1 MSRMTDATPRPAHL
15 GWRLAAAIYD
25 LFPLIAIWM
34 VTGTVAMIATHGTLD
49 YHALWYRLLLLGVT
63 AAYYVP
69 SWHYGGQ
76 TIGMRA
82 WRLRLV
88 DGSGRPPGWGTALLR
103 FVVAPLSLAVGAL
116 GFLWCLFERERRGW
130 HDLAAGTRM
139 LRLPKS

>member
-1 MSRMTDATPRPAHL
+1 MLRMTDATPRPAHL

-34 VTGTVAMIATHGTLD
+34 VTGTAAMIATHGTLD
-49 YHALWYRLLLLGVT
+49 YHAPWYRLLLLGVT

-82 WRLRLV
+82 WRLRFQPRDNAGEIECHV
-88 DGSGRPPGWGTALLR
+88 RHHM
-103 FVVAPLSLAVGAL
+103 LSLA
-116 GFLWCLFERERRGW
+116 
-130 HDLAAGTRM
+130 
-139 LRLPKS
+139 